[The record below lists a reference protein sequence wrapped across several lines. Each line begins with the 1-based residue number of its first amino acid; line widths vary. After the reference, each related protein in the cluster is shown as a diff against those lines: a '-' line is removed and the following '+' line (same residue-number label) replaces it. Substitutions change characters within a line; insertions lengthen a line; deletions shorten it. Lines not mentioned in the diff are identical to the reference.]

1 MRYYY
6 YDRSKKQAKFLFTDR
21 EELED
26 KSLSKM
32 IPVVIKSRD
41 GLDLL
46 SYYTLPLG
54 SDANGDGLPDHPLP
68 MVLNVHGGPW
78 SRATGAWIL

>member
-1 MRYYY
+1 MIRSWIVAYTVDDGPTRYYY

-21 EELED
+21 EELDD
-26 KSLSKM
+26 KPLSKM

-46 SYYTLPLG
+46 
-54 SDANGDGLPDHPLP
+54 
-68 MVLNVHGGPW
+68 
-78 SRATGAWIL
+78 ATIHCL